1 MLSFDEFQ
9 NFIKNKFAKAMPDA
23 DIKEKTSLKNNGI
36 VMHGLAIS
44 YPGSN
49 ISPCIYL
56 DEVFGEYKSGR
67 SLESITESILNTAQE
82 SINTP
87 DEFKNIQNDFMN
99 FEKIQ
104 DKIIMVA
111 INSEKNQEL
120 LSQVPHTPK
129 EDLALIYKIALKD
142 GSSEQLGTITIRN
155 EHLTKW
161 GKTLDDLHNK
171 AVENTPKLLPPQ
183 INTMNDLM
191 KEMAKNNGFP
201 DEIAK
206 LMVSDIPEQMQMYII
221 SNKSRV
227 NGAATMFY
235 DGVLSSMS
243 DKLGTDLYVLPSSV
257 HEVIVISTQAGEP
270 DDLQE
275 MVQEINNS
283 EVAPEERLS
292 DSVYKFDSKV
302 KELSIVAEPPQRI
315 YRKSR

>member
-1 MLSFDEFQ
+1 
-9 NFIKNKFAKAMPDA
+9 
-23 DIKEKTSLKNNGI
+23 
-36 VMHGLAIS
+36 
-44 YPGSN
+44 
-49 ISPCIYL
+49 
-56 DEVFGEYKSGR
+56 
-67 SLESITESILNTAQE
+67 
-82 SINTP
+82 
-87 DEFKNIQNDFMN
+87 
-99 FEKIQ
+99 
-104 DKIIMVA
+104 
-111 INSEKNQEL
+111 
-120 LSQVPHTPK
+120 
-129 EDLALIYKIALKD
+129 
-142 GSSEQLGTITIRN
+142 
-155 EHLTKW
+155 
-161 GKTLDDLHNK
+161 
-171 AVENTPKLLPPQ
+171 
-183 INTMNDLM
+183 MNDLM

-206 LMVSDIPEQMQMYII
+206 MMVSDIPEQMQMYII

-257 HEVIVISTQAGEP
+257 HEVIAISTQAGEP

-275 MVQEINNS
+275 MVQEINNT